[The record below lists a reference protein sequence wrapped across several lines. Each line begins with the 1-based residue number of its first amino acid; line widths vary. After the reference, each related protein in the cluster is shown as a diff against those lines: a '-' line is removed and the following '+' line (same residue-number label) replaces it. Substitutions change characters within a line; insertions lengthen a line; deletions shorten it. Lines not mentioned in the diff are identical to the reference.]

1 MTKRLIRCR
10 TRDGG
15 ISIGDGARGAKRTSA
30 TGTDINEIH
39 RRVWGDLAPD
49 PGLPPSQAR
58 TADGRPDIN
67 EIHRRVWGDL
77 APTNDKHSAEPWP
90 R

>member
-30 TGTDINEIH
+30 
-39 RRVWGDLAPD
+39 
-49 PGLPPSQAR
+49 
-58 TADGRPDIN
+58 ADTDIN